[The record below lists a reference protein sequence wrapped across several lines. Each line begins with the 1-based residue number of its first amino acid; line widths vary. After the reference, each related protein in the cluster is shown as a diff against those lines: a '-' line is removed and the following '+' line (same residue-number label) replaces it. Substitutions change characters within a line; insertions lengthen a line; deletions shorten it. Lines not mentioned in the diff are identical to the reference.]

1 MHVNQFI
8 IAFTS
13 LICLGQNGK
22 KQGNNFYA
30 LLSDVHMGWWT
41 MGTKMAV
48 GTQQGR
54 GDIKQASKCLKIKK
68 LVSMVDIYSC
78 RLI

>member
-1 MHVNQFI
+1 MHVIRFI
-8 IAFTS
+8 IAFIN

-22 KQGNNFYA
+22 KQGNNFCE

-54 GDIKQASKCLKIKK
+54 GDIK
-68 LVSMVDIYSC
+68 
-78 RLI
+78 

>member
-8 IAFTS
+8 SAFLS

-22 KQGNNFYA
+22 KQGNNFYE
-30 LLSDVHMGWWT
+30 LLFDVHMGWRT
-41 MGTKMAV
+41 MGSKMAV

-54 GDIKQASKCLKIKK
+54 GDIRQGSKCLKI
-68 LVSMVDIYSC
+68 
-78 RLI
+78 